1 MPHNEI
7 EPETISYGTSIN
19 LSTPNYEGKGLIPPK
34 GSGDHGA
41 IALTVQAG
49 PFKGWLRL
57 TWRGV
62 VNTYYYDTGTGWY
75 YTENE
80 PSLYWKPSGG
90 IPFKDL
96 DSGLSN
102 RIEDLE
108 ERVDALENP
117 NEDPIDDAVPI
128 DIEKP

>member
-1 MPHNEI
+1 MPDTKPSVKDPI
-7 EPETISYGTSIN
+7 IYGTFID
-19 LSTPNYEGKGLIPPK
+19 LSTPKSYKGRGLTPPK

-62 VNTYYYDTGTGWY
+62 VNTYYYDTDTGWD
-75 YTENE
+75 YTKNE

-90 IPFKDL
+90 IPFADL
-96 DSGLSN
+96 DSGLSG
-102 RIEDLE
+102 RIENLE
-108 ERVDALENP
+108 LRVDALENP
-117 NEDPIDDAVPI
+117 GDENPGDDI
-128 DIEKP
+128 GDDIA